1 MMLESKK
8 INQIAAYF
16 KNKPVLKAYLF
27 GSYVRGEASMQ
38 SDIDILVE
46 LDYSKRVGLEF
57 IQMQLDLE
65 DLLESKVD
73 LISNQGLSKYIK
85 PMINQEKNLFMKS
98 EVGDQARLNHIL
110 NAIEE
115 IETYLLDINHQDF
128 INNSMMKFACIKQL
142 EVIGEAANH
151 VSTVVKQA
159 FPDIE
164 WRQIIGMRNL
174 FVHEYFGIDNDL
186 VWNIVQ
192 FDIPV

>member
-1 MMLESKK
+1 
-8 INQIAAYF
+8 
-16 KNKPVLKAYLF
+16 
-27 GSYVRGEASMQ
+27 
-38 SDIDILVE
+38 
-46 LDYSKRVGLEF
+46 
-57 IQMQLDLE
+57 
-65 DLLESKVD
+65 
-73 LISNQGLSKYIK
+73 
-85 PMINQEKNLFMKS
+85 MKS
-98 EVGDQARLNHIL
+98 ELGDQARLNHIL

-192 FDIPV
+192 FDIPVLKTKTALVLEFLNKI

>member
-1 MMLESKK
+1 MLESKK

-85 PMINQEKNLFMKS
+85 PMINQEKKLIYEK
-98 EVGDQARLNHIL
+98 
-110 NAIEE
+110 
-115 IETYLLDINHQDF
+115 
-128 INNSMMKFACIKQL
+128 
-142 EVIGEAANH
+142 
-151 VSTVVKQA
+151 
-159 FPDIE
+159 
-164 WRQIIGMRNL
+164 
-174 FVHEYFGIDNDL
+174 
-186 VWNIVQ
+186 
-192 FDIPV
+192 